1 MSFNLAQPVLI
12 TNASSNVDFNYGVYN
27 SLAEAKAAVIGGL
40 RLKGRTVGILE
51 SGSVVEYWWESGI
64 LDADLVPKGGQSEW
78 GAITGTLSNQTDLQT
93 ALDAKVDEN
102 AAITGATK
110 TKITYDSKGLVT
122 AGADIAAS
130 DLPTGID
137 ATKIADGSVNNTEF
151 QYINGLTSDA
161 QTQITN
167 RLTKYTTTFPSG
179 SNKNIFNLVAL
190 NQTEYNALAPVDA
203 NTLYFII

>member
-12 TNASSNVDFNYGVYN
+12 TNASSNVDFNYGPYN
-27 SLAEAKAAVIGGL
+27 NVAAANAAVIGGL
-40 RLKGRTVGILE
+40 RAKGRTVGILE

-110 TKITYDSKGLVT
+110 AKITFDSKGLVT
-122 AGADIAAS
+122 AGADLTDA
-130 DLPTGID
+130 DLPTGIN
-137 ATKIADGSVNNTEF
+137 ANKIANGTVTDDAYQRIS
-151 QYINGLTSDA
+151 GLTSDA

-167 RLTKYTTTFPSG
+167 RIEKYTSTFPAG